1 MDEKIREN
9 LRKAIRGCNSEE
21 AVQVV
26 KRAIEERIDSNEVLD
41 ALTEAIRE
49 VGEGFRREELWLPEL
64 VGAAGALQAAM
75 PFVEEEIKKKGTKR
89 KTLGCIVIGAVYG
102 DIHTIGKAIVS
113 TLLSA
118 GGFEV
123 HDIGVDVKAE
133 KFVEAVRSNEANILA
148 MSALMSTTA
157 PQQRTVIEHL
167 KELGLREKVKVMV
180 GGGAIT
186 EEFAKKIGADG
197 YEPTAPGAVALAQK
211 MIQ

>member
-26 KRAIEERIDSNEVLD
+26 KRAIEERIDSSEVLD

>member
-26 KRAIEERIDSNEVLD
+26 KRAIEERIDSIEVLD

-133 KFVEAVRSNEANILA
+133 RFVEAVRSNEANILA

-157 PQQRTVIEHL
+157 PQQRTVIERL